1 MKYKYVNLQSKK
13 YPMERGRCAVQA
25 ASLGMNMDFD
35 MVFERFIDLIQARG
49 LNVDPATEG
58 MPIDLFEYWLI
69 SNGWE
74 KHGSLT
80 RLDDLPDKGT
90 FIVELSDHATCVID
104 GVNLD
109 FQDSRGRKVYC
120 YFVISKT

>member
-1 MKYKYVNLQSKK
+1 MKYKYVDLQSKV

-25 ASLGMNMDFD
+25 ASLGTGIPFD
-35 MVFERFIDLIQARG
+35 RVFESFLSYIQAQG

-58 MPIDLFEYWLI
+58 MPINLYEYWLI

-74 KHGSLT
+74 KHGSLA
-80 RLDDLPDKGT
+80 RLEDLPDKGT
-90 FIVELSDHATCVID
+90 FIVELSDHATCAID

-109 FQDSRGRKVYC
+109 FQDSRGRKAYC
-120 YFVISKT
+120 YFERRE